1 MMRMGNFPIVTP
13 LPPPISFGAPEKFGS
28 WRPYQEQA
36 VLTMVDQDKAR
47 FVVQVQPT
55 GSGKSLC
62 YIMAAV
68 LSGKRVL
75 ILTSTKALQDQIM
88 TDFGEA
94 FHIADVRGQS
104 GYVCL
109 KDVNGNTTVEDG
121 ICHTGYTCELQNN
134 GCLYFDAIRKAKQAQ
149 IVVSNYAFW
158 LTSAKY
164 GDTIG
169 AFDLLILDESH
180 DAPEWVMRAMSAS
193 INERDIINDVG
204 VILPFGEEVD
214 KWKSWAE
221 QTNKVVEKHIEMLAK
236 SSTLLASVGGIAKAI
251 RLKRYQRAIGNIL
264 SLPASN
270 MVVDRSSVYGYT
282 LIEPI
287 TAIGSAERLLFRGIG
302 RVVLTSATS
311 RPKTMWLLGLTKK
324 DQIEGNLAIE
334 EYPSQFEVWRR
345 RVIYIP
351 TVKVQHNM
359 GDGDVKRW
367 VAQIDNVIRR
377 RQYRKGIIH

>member
-36 VLTMVDQDKAR
+36 VLRMVDQDKAR

-88 TDFGEA
+88 ADFGKA

-149 IVVSNYAFW
+149 IVVSNYALW

-169 AFDLLILDESH
+169 ALDLL
-180 DAPEWVMRAMSAS
+180 
-193 INERDIINDVG
+193 IINDVG
-204 VILPFGEEVD
+204 VTLPVGEEVD
-214 KWKSWAE
+214 KWKGWAE